1 MSPRLE
7 MRGRE
12 GNALFKKRNSAPLFA
27 LFSMSAIFFL
37 VVFSLISCAKQPSFK
52 IPELPNLTHTQTILG
67 EYAKEFRID
76 EYAAENPVISTETEK
91 SMPFGFVQGDIS
103 FAPDAP
109 VSPYKLLTISDSERY
124 LLVPKNA
131 PVPEPLPPDIV
142 LIRSPVKNAYLCA
155 SSAMALW
162 SAIDSLSSIRF
173 SAIQKKDWYIEEAV
187 RAMENDAIQY
197 AGKYN
202 APDFELLLSEKC
214 SLAIESTMIYHAP
227 QIKEKLESLGI
238 PVFVDKSSYEE
249 NPLGRMEWIK
259 VYGALLGKESEAESF
274 FAAQIEKIGKRNE
287 NVSDKNQHNKTS
299 PKVAFFYI
307 TPNGLVVIRGSGDYI
322 VKMIEMAGGEYA
334 FPKTRKSTSP
344 SVTISMEEFYAQ
356 CANADILI
364 YNSSIDNSV
373 RTLSDLL
380 EKSPLFAE
388 FEAVKNGSVWTTG
401 KYLYQAT
408 DRIGDMILDMNEII
422 TGKDGK
428 LAFLEKVE

>member
-1 MSPRLE
+1 MNLRSSAFIRV
-7 MRGRE
+7 RKIF
-12 GNALFKKRNSAPLFA
+12 LF
-27 LFSMSAIFFL
+27 FSLLLSIF
-37 VVFSLISCAKQPSFK
+37 LISCTKSPSAK
-52 IPELPNLTHTQTILG
+52 IPELPNLTHTRTILG

-76 EYAAENPVISTETEK
+76 EYAVGSSDSLNAREE
-91 SMPFGFVQGDIS
+91 
-103 FAPDAP
+103 
-109 VSPYKLLTISDSERY
+109 PYKLITVSDSDRY
-124 LLVPKNA
+124 LLVPESS
-131 PVPEPLPPDIV
+131 PIPEPLPPDIV

-259 VYGALLGKESEAESF
+259 LYGAMLGKEREAESF
-274 FAAQIEKIGKRNE
+274 FDAQIASVKAALDSSVSAKSESSSHSDSEAKSAKKI
-287 NVSDKNQHNKTS
+287 
-299 PKVAFFYI
+299 AFFYI
-307 TPNGLVVIRGSGDYI
+307 TPNGLVVIRGSDDYI
-322 VKMIEMAGGEYA
+322 VKMIELAGGEYA
-334 FPKTRKSTSP
+334 FPKTRKSSSP
-344 SVTISMEEFYAQ
+344 SVTISMEQFYAQ
-356 CANADILI
+356 CADADILI

-373 RTLSDLL
+373 RTLPDLL

-388 FEAVKNGSVWTTG
+388 FSAVKSGSVWTTG

-408 DRIGDMILDMNEII
+408 DRIGDMILDIHRILE
-422 TGKDGK
+422 GKSEEMQ
-428 LAFLEKVE
+428 FLERVE